1 MAYTVQI
8 LDLAKQDVVA
18 RIAYIRQQWGDATAD
33 QAYLDLMDKLD
44 LLATQPLIG
53 SVVQQLANAGIKEFR
68 ILVHDQ
74 HTKILYELD
83 EDEKTIIVH
92 MIYSSTQNFQTL
104 LYNRIIRYL

>member
-8 LDLAKQDVVA
+8 LDLAKQDIIA
-18 RIAYIRQQWGDATAD
+18 RIAYIRQRWGDVTAD
-33 QAYLDLMDKLD
+33 QAYLDLMEKLD
-44 LLATQPLIG
+44 LLVTQPLMG
-53 SVVQQLANAGIKEFR
+53 SAVQQLANAGIMEFR

-83 EDEKTIIVH
+83 EDNETIIVH

>member
-1 MAYTVQI
+1 VAYTVNI
-8 LDLAKQDVVA
+8 LDLAKQDIAA
-18 RIAYIRQQWGDATAD
+18 RIAYIRQRWGDVTAD
-33 QAYLDLMDKLD
+33 QAYLELMNKLE
-44 LLATQPLIG
+44 LLATQPLMG
-53 SVVQQLANAGIKEFR
+53 RVVQQLANAGIIEFR

-74 HTKILYELD
+74 RTKILYELD